1 MRWKNIFRRAE
12 VERANEPEALVV
24 IALFSYCHAKDSST
38 VLVGQVATWINACRR
53 NIGEEADLKPRAVG
67 AILKSL
73 GFTTDKVDS
82 FGRGLRLTV
91 EVKRKIHQLMQ
102 SYTLSPFQPTTIGMN
117 VTRRLNRLVYQSSD
131 LGSRL
136 SLRGNYDLTVCAD
149 SS

>member
-1 MRWKNIFRRAE
+1 MLWKNKFVKRK

-24 IALFSYCHAKDSST
+24 IALFNYCHANDSST
-38 VLVGQVATWINACRR
+38 VLVGQIATRVNACRR

-91 EVKRKIHQLMQ
+91 EVKRKIHQLLQ
-102 SYTLSPFQPTTIGMN
+102 SYNLTW
-117 VTRRLNRLVYQSSD
+117 SD
-131 LGSRL
+131 SRTGECPL
-136 SLRGNYDLTVCAD
+136 CKEMMRTKGANHQ
-149 SS
+149 